1 MNRALRPPPGQDV
14 NCQRSDSLN
23 RGKIM
28 GILAFIQ
35 QKFEWVRE
43 LDTFGM
49 FRRNRPAAPAR
60 FCEFGHT
67 VFSGNNLCN
76 YGHHAA

>member
-1 MNRALRPPPGQDV
+1 
-14 NCQRSDSLN
+14 
-23 RGKIM
+23 M

-35 QKFEWVRE
+35 RKFEWVRE

-49 FRRNRPAAPAR
+49 FRRNGLAAPAR

-76 YGHHAA
+76 YGHHAS

>member
-1 MNRALRPPPGQDV
+1 MRILRSIQRMFERGLPHDV
-14 NCQRSDSLN
+14 
-23 RGKIM
+23 
-28 GILAFIQ
+28 
-35 QKFEWVRE
+35 FEQ
-43 LDTFGM
+43 

>member
-1 MNRALRPPPGQDV
+1 
-14 NCQRSDSLN
+14 
-23 RGKIM
+23 M
-28 GILAFIQ
+28 GILVFFQ
-35 QKFEWVRE
+35 RKFDWVRA
-43 LDTFGM
+43 LDTFGV

-76 YGHHAA
+76 YGHHAR